1 MACDHQFS
9 ISSEDILGVDDGH
22 LVIRYVNICKTC
34 QAVTGEHV
42 QRKPLPTTAG
52 GAEAPDA

>member
-9 ISSEDILGVDDGH
+9 IATEEILGVDDGH
-22 LVIRYVNICKTC
+22 LVIRYVNTCKAC
-34 QAVTGEHV
+34 QTVTGQHV

-52 GAEAPDA
+52 DTDAPDA

>member
-9 ISSEDILGVDDGH
+9 ISTEEILGVDDGH
-22 LVIRYVNICKTC
+22 LVIRYVNICKKC
-34 QAVTGEHV
+34 QAETGSHV

-52 GAEAPDA
+52 GTEAPDA